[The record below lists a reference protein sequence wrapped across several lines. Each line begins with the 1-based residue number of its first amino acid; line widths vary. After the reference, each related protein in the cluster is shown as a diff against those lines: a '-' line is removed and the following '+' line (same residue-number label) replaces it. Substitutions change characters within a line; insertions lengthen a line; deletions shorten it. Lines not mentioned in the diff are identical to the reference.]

1 MKGAS
6 LNIVK
11 ISRNI
16 VGSSSENT
24 AYTATQNT
32 SESAALQNSSDC
44 WSPHSLYSLTSFRP
58 SPALTY
64 PLQPDRDLNILCG
77 FHIIKI
83 LPFSKIFYHV
93 QSNQ

>member
-1 MKGAS
+1 MRGPS

-16 VGSSSENT
+16 IGSSSKNT

-77 FHIIKI
+77 FHIKQSYN
-83 LPFSKIFYHV
+83 FQRFFFQV

>member
-1 MKGAS
+1 M
-6 LNIVK
+6 K
-11 ISRNI
+11 ISRNF

-64 PLQPDRDLNILCG
+64 PLQAVRDLNILCD
-77 FHIIKI
+77 FI
-83 LPFSKIFYHV
+83 LNNLTIFKDFLPGAK
-93 QSNQ
+93 